1 MKLNEILSKVK
12 TLDIVGNND
21 VEITGVNI
29 DSRRIENGHLFVAIR
44 GTQVD
49 GHSFIQKAI
58 DLGADAILCEQ
69 LPENLNDNV
78 TYVVVESTEEAV
90 GPVATMY

>member
-12 TLDIVGNND
+12 ILNIVGNND

-90 GPVATMY
+90 GPVATM